1 MKELTKAEEQIMLIL
16 WQKEN
21 AFVKDVIEEL
31 PEPKPAYT
39 TVSTIIRILENKGF
53 VAHQEFGKIH
63 QYYPIVNQ
71 SDYAE
76 KFMNGF
82 IKDYFANSF
91 QQLVSFFSK
100 SENISI
106 NELEQIK
113 KIVESEI
120 TKKKEE

>member
-16 WQKEN
+16 WQKEKGY
-21 AFVKDVIEEL
+21 VKDIIEEL

-71 SDYAE
+71 NDYAE

-113 KIVESEI
+113 SIVENEI
-120 TKKKEE
+120 NKKKEE